1 MYENRKSIIAKIHI
15 GKNALNMDDEVYRAF
30 LANTV
35 NKTSCK
41 EMDIA
46 ELLNVLRA
54 MKDKGFEPTATKF
67 KRQRRPKP
75 AEHKEMYLRK
85 ITALLT
91 EHQLPQS
98 YADGIAKRSFKVDFV
113 HWLDVWQL
121 KKVIQMLE
129 VYNRK
134 QQRDEEQKTQ

>member
-15 GKNALNMDDEVYRAF
+15 GKNALKMDDDVYRAF
-30 LANTV
+30 LQSTV

-41 EMDIA
+41 EMNIA

-54 MKDKGFEPTATKF
+54 MKDKGFMPTGTKF
-67 KRQRRPKP
+67 KHQKRPKP
-75 AEHKEMYLRK
+75 ADHKEVYLRK

-113 HWLDVWQL
+113 HWLEVWQL

-129 VYNRK
+129 VYNKR
-134 QQRDEEQKTQ
+134 QQRT

>member
-15 GKNALNMDDEVYRAF
+15 GKNALKMDDDVYRAF
-30 LANTV
+30 LQSTV
-35 NKTSCK
+35 GKTSCK
-41 EMDIA
+41 EMDFA
-46 ELLNVLRA
+46 ELCTVLQA
-54 MKDKGFEPTATKF
+54 MRNKGFVPASAVF
-67 KRQRRPKP
+67 NRPKP
-75 AEHKEMYLRK
+75 AARKEKYLKK
-85 ITALLT
+85 ISALLINNNLT
-91 EHQLPQS
+91 TT

-113 HWLDVWQL
+113 HWLEVWQL

>member
-1 MYENRKSIIAKIHI
+1 MYGNRKSIIAKIHI
-15 GKNALNMDDEVYRAF
+15 GKNTLKMDDEIYRAF
-30 LANTV
+30 LQSTV

-54 MKDKGFEPTATKF
+54 MKEKGFEPKATKF
-67 KRQRRPKP
+67 KHQRRAKP
-75 AEHKEMYLRK
+75 AEHKELYLRK

-98 YADGIAKRSFKVDFV
+98 YADGIAKRSFNVDFV
-113 HWLDVWQL
+113 HWLQVWKL

-129 VYNRK
+129 VYNRRK
-134 QQRDEEQKTQ
+134 QR

>member
-15 GKNALNMDDEVYRAF
+15 GKNTLKMDDEIYRAF
-30 LANTV
+30 LQSTV
-35 NKTSCK
+35 GKTSCK

-54 MKDKGFEPTATKF
+54 MKEKGFEPKATKF
-67 KRQRRPKP
+67 KHQRRAKP
-75 AEHKEMYLRK
+75 AEHKELYLRK

-98 YADGIAKRSFKVDFV
+98 YADSIAKRSFNVDFV
-113 HWLDVWQL
+113 HWLQVWQL

-129 VYNRK
+129 VYNRRK
-134 QQRDEEQKTQ
+134 KR